1 MENNLNKPDTNALLE
16 EQNRLLQTQ
25 ISLQKK
31 QTIFITI
38 LLAALVI
45 GFLFFGFKIVGTL
58 NKVNLAAAEVTE
70 LTQQL
75 NDVLEESS
83 LIKLLENANDLISLS
98 GETLAGSVDSV
109 NGALEKIN
117 SIDFDSLNTAI
128 VDLKKVINPLATLFG
143 R

>member
-1 MENNLNKPDTNALLE
+1 MENNLNRPDTNALLE
-16 EQNRLLQTQ
+16 EQNQLLQTQ

-58 NKVNLAAAEVTE
+58 NKVNLAAAEVTA

-75 NDVLEESS
+75 NKVLEESS
-83 LIKLLENANDLISLS
+83 LLKLLQNASDLIYLS
-98 GETLAGSVDSV
+98 GESLAKSVDSV
-109 NGALEKIN
+109 NDALEKIN

>member
-31 QTIFITI
+31 QTAFVTG
-38 LLAALVI
+38 LLAFLVI

-58 NKVNLAAAEVTE
+58 NEVNLAAAEVTT

-75 NDVLEESS
+75 NKVLEESS

-98 GETLAGSVDSV
+98 GETLAGSVGSV
-109 NGALEKIN
+109 NEALEKIN

-128 VDLKKVINPLATLFG
+128 VDLKKVIDPLAKLFG

>member
-1 MENNLNKPDTNALLE
+1 MENNMNKPDTNALLE
-16 EQNRLLQTQ
+16 EQNQLLQTQ

-31 QTIFITI
+31 QKTFTTV
-38 LLAALVI
+38 LLAVLVI

-75 NDVLEESS
+75 NKVLEESS

-98 GETLAGSVDSV
+98 GETLAGSVGSV
-109 NGALEKIN
+109 NEALEKIN

-128 VDLKKVINPLATLFG
+128 VDLKKVIEPLAKLFG

>member
-16 EQNRLLQTQ
+16 EQNQLLQTQ

-31 QTIFITI
+31 QTIFVTV
-38 LLAALVI
+38 LLSVLVI

-58 NKVNLAAAEVTE
+58 DKVNLAAAEVTA

-75 NDVLEESS
+75 SDILEESA
-83 LIKLLENANDLISLS
+83 LLKLLQNANDLISLT
-98 GETLAGSVDSV
+98 GDTLAESVDSIKT
-109 NGALEKIN
+109 ALEKVN
-117 SIDFDSLNTAI
+117 SIDFDTLNTAI
-128 VDLKKVINPLATLFG
+128 TDLKKVIDPLAKLFG

>member
-1 MENNLNKPDTNALLE
+1 MENNLNRPDTNALLE
-16 EQNRLLQTQ
+16 EQNQLLQTQ

-58 NKVNLAAAEVTE
+58 NKVNLAAAEVTA

-75 NDVLEESS
+75 NNILEESS
-83 LIKLLENANDLISLS
+83 LIKLLQNANDLISLS

-128 VDLKKVINPLATLFG
+128 VDLKKVIDPLAKLFG

>member
-16 EQNRLLQTQ
+16 EQNQLLQTQ

-31 QTIFITI
+31 QTTFVTV

-58 NKVNLAAAEVTE
+58 DKVNLAAAEVTA

-75 NDVLEESS
+75 SGILEESA
-83 LIKLLENANDLISLS
+83 LLKLLQNANDLISLT
-98 GETLAGSVDSV
+98 GDTLAESVDSIKT
-109 NGALEKIN
+109 ALEKVN
-117 SIDFDSLNTAI
+117 SIDFDTLNTAI
-128 VDLKKVINPLATLFG
+128 ADLKKVIDPLAKLFG